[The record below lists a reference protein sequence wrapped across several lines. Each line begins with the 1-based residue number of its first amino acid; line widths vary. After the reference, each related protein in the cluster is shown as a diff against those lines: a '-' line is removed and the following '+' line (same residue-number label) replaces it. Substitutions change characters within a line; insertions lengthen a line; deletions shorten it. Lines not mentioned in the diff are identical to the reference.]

1 MKRAV
6 AFLDGQNVHNSL
18 KALGLQEKDVDWSRL
33 FARVLPTGHELVR
46 SYWYH
51 VRDVSEFDP
60 ATPKAARYC
69 PPGVDEEAFLDEA
82 RRWHEAEHSRLMQLQ
97 RVVHRQLMLDYDAVE
112 FRYRGVLRVNPF
124 RRERLGEK
132 GLDVGMAADMV
143 ALADRF
149 DTAILFSGDADFAPV
164 VQVLKDRL
172 RRVVQVT
179 IERGKPGSTP
189 RSAAR
194 EMRVLVDAVHT
205 LYETEITDSERG
217 LLRS

>member
-18 KALGLQEKDVDWSRL
+18 KALGLQEKDVDWARL
-33 FARVLPTGHELVR
+33 FARVLPDGHELVR
-46 SYWYH
+46 CYWYH

-82 RRWHEAEHSRLMQLQ
+82 RRWHQGEHERLMHLQ
-97 RVVHRQLMLDYDAVE
+97 RVVHRQIMLDFDAVE
-112 FRYRGVLRVNPF
+112 FRYRGVLRVNAF
-124 RRERLGEK
+124 KRERLGEK

-143 ALADRF
+143 ALVDHF

-164 VQVLKDRL
+164 VQVLKDRM

-179 IERGKPGSTP
+179 IERGAPGSTP

-194 EMRVLVDAVHT
+194 EMRVLADSVRT
-205 LYETEITDSERG
+205 LFEDEITDRKQG